1 MNIEHKLYP
10 YPVLSYFS
18 DDYID
23 SVFTS
28 SLNIIYKNGNIL
40 FEMQGKTD
48 NLELLKLIE
57 EGYAEYTFHIECPST
72 SYRNIVSSDNGSK
85 TVVIHDSLLN
95 SKVNVCFFII
105 AKKDIENFKN
115 SKFNSDYENLSFYI
129 EKANI
134 LAIANQFN
142 VEIEKEKDDLAQVP
156 SIFLIIKRGDNER
169 KGMEIDML
177 REKIEISLSKDDYE
191 NYSLFS
197 NGSYQALLHSSIIF
211 PALVYVFENLK
222 TIELDSVE
230 DLRWFKTIKK
240 VLENLDIGLDRESLD
255 SIISYDLAQK
265 IINYPISR
273 SLVSLLSL
281 DNSEEE

>member
-1 MNIEHKLYP
+1 
-10 YPVLSYFS
+10 
-18 DDYID
+18 
-23 SVFTS
+23 
-28 SLNIIYKNGNIL
+28 
-40 FEMQGKTD
+40 
-48 NLELLKLIE
+48 
-57 EGYAEYTFHIECPST
+57 
-72 SYRNIVSSDNGSK
+72 
-85 TVVIHDSLLN
+85 
-95 SKVNVCFFII
+95 
-105 AKKDIENFKN
+105 
-115 SKFNSDYENLSFYI
+115 
-129 EKANI
+129 
-134 LAIANQFN
+134 
-142 VEIEKEKDDLAQVP
+142 
-156 SIFLIIKRGDNER
+156 
-169 KGMEIDML
+169 MEIDML